1 MPQKPEWADYEDKVA
16 SFLLQLGFE
25 VQVNETIQG
34 ARAAH
39 DIDVAART
47 ETAGVRQLW
56 VAECKSWKR
65 RVPKER
71 VLTFKGIIEDTGADR
86 GLLFSESGFQAGAI
100 QAAQSTNI
108 TLTSL
113 AGFEQGFPA
122 EVSSARA
129 KVLEERITAL
139 MQAFMAIWD
148 LPEPERAAAFTRY
161 SGPSGFLQLE
171 GTPDAMTGVMAHLSQ
186 MKRALEDTRFN
197 RWPVTYF
204 PLDYTDGELIDAKE
218 WEGLLCLVGNSLIT
232 CERIYE
238 HMTTSGADPVDWKDL
253 QPPELVAM
261 LDAIR
266 KLGS

>member
-1 MPQKPEWADYEDKVA
+1 
-16 SFLLQLGFE
+16 
-25 VQVNETIQG
+25 
-34 ARAAH
+34 
-39 DIDVAART
+39 
-47 ETAGVRQLW
+47 
-56 VAECKSWKR
+56 
-65 RVPKER
+65 

-171 GTPDAMTGVMAHLSQ
+171 GTPDAMTGVMAVSGRKSCGCDRISGPLCRSAGH
-186 MKRALEDTRFN
+186 RAIQGD
-197 RWPVTYF
+197 
-204 PLDYTDGELIDAKE
+204 
-218 WEGLLCLVGNSLIT
+218 
-232 CERIYE
+232 
-238 HMTTSGADPVDWKDL
+238 
-253 QPPELVAM
+253 
-261 LDAIR
+261 
-266 KLGS
+266 